1 MDDSYKI
8 VLISDSGDIVTNSTY
23 SVNDS
28 MFATIEKALCSPGCR
43 KVASF
48 NFYKDS
54 YKQYNNEKEEL
65 FSYTKDKN
73 A

>member
-1 MDDSYKI
+1 MDDSYKV
-8 VLISDSGDIVTNSTY
+8 VLISDSGDMMANSTY
-23 SVNDS
+23 SVS
-28 MFATIEKALCSPGCR
+28 GSVFVMIEKVLRNPGCR

-54 YKQYNNEKEEL
+54 YKQYNDEKEEL
-65 FSYTKDKN
+65 FSYTKDEN

>member
-8 VLISDSGDIVTNSTY
+8 VLISDNGDMMTNSTY
-23 SVNDS
+23 SVNQN
-28 MFATIEKALCSPGCR
+28 MFSTIEKVLRSPGCR

-54 YKQYNNEKEEL
+54 YKQYNDEKEEL
-65 FSYTKDKN
+65 FSYTKDEN